1 MAAPKSLIN
10 YLDKGGIKYQVVSHK
25 KVYTA
30 YDLAQT
36 LGEKLDKIA
45 KTVLVKLELPKV
57 DKKGKYYVLVLPAS
71 YKVNLKKLK
80 KELKARKASIVSERE
95 LKKLK
100 VKPGAVTPF
109 GAYHKI
115 GTLVDKTLLK
125 TKDALVS
132 AGSHTDALRI
142 KVKDLHTKEG
152 AVIGNFG
159 EKTKLKLQKVVKKAK
174 RTVKKAKRVV
184 KAAKK
189 AAKGKPKAKKK
200 LKKVVKRVKK
210 AVKKKVTPKKKKK
223 SALKK
228 KVTKKK
234 AASKKRVVKK
244 KKAASKKKK
253 TAKTRKIAS
262 RPRVRR
268 KTRKSPSR
276 PRVKKRR

>member
-1 MAAPKSLIN
+1 MAAPKSLIK

-36 LGEKLDKIA
+36 LGEKLDKVA

-57 DKKGKYYVLVLPAS
+57 DKDGKYYVLVLPAS

-125 TKDALVS
+125 TKDILVS
-132 AGSHTDALRI
+132 AGAHTEALRV
-142 KVKDLHTKEG
+142 KAKDLHAKEG
-152 AVIGNFG
+152 ALIGSFG
-159 EKTKLKLQKVVKKAK
+159 EKTKLKLQTAVKKAK
-174 RTVKKAKRVV
+174 KTVKKGKRVV
-184 KAAKK
+184 RAATKAAKK
-189 AAKGKPKAKKK
+189 AAKTKPKAKKV
-200 LKKVVKRVKK
+200 KKAVRKTAKKAKKTTKK
-210 AVKKKVTPKKKKK
+210 AVKKAKKTVKKVAKKKPAKKKK
-223 SALKK
+223 A
-228 KVTKKK
+228 VTKKK
-234 AASKKRVVKK
+234 
-244 KKAASKKKK
+244 K
-253 TAKTRKIAS
+253 TMR
-262 RPRVRR
+262 
-268 KTRKSPSR
+268 
-276 PRVKKRR
+276 KKRR